1 MWLNFEDVM
10 VEPRRT
16 ERPSTAG
23 VHVTE
28 HQLDKINPSPVAID
42 ETELLI
48 EEFLSP
54 RKLVSMLISYSC
66 YMVMLYLGQT
76 YNILQ

>member
-10 VEPRRT
+10 SEADSSGLRG

-28 HQLDKINPSPVAID
+28 YPPGKINPSPVAVD

-54 RKLVSMLISYSC
+54 RKLVGTAPHAL
-66 YMVMLYLGQT
+66 VL
-76 YNILQ
+76 